1 GFDLVGG
8 QVPAVTVTKG
18 YQDGTVLGASLTA
31 RDAGTDHVMLPVRA
45 SLAPLRLKLGDSI
58 TVADPQTNRTLT
70 MTVVG
75 FFTPSLASFGG
86 IFVDSAAIEELTGG
100 SQQYIYSLSLDPKT
114 ADKTLA
120 QIQEAIPSIQT
131 GTLTEVTAIVN
142 ELLNNLIIML
152 TAVASLAMLAG
163 IIIIANAVALAM
175 LERRREIGILKAVGH
190 TSRSV
195 LGE

>member
-1 GFDLVGG
+1 
-8 QVPAVTVTKG
+8 
-18 YQDGTVLGASLTA
+18 
-31 RDAGTDHVMLPVRA
+31 
-45 SLAPLRLKLGDSI
+45 
-58 TVADPQTNRTLT
+58 
-70 MTVVG
+70 
-75 FFTPSLASFGG
+75 G

-195 LGE
+195 LGEVLVENGVIGFIGALLAMLLVTLALALLNTLVFHSAFGVPAPIVLGLVAATALVC